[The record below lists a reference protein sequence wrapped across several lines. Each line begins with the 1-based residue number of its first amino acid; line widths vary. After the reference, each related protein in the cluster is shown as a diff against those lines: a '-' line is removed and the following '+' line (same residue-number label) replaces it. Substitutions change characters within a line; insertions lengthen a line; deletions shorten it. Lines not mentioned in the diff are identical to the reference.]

1 MSKWGF
7 LVLILIVGLTAMGCA
22 IRSDYYQGQRSLEN
36 GNYDAAISLFQ
47 YSLRTSPNDPKILT
61 SLGYAYFKKNDLQRA
76 TQYLE
81 KAKST
86 DPTYGKAYLYMGM
99 VYEKQ
104 EDIPKAIQE
113 YNSFYQ
119 QFPLTPTGQKLKAR
133 IGVLMRNQITKEVQ
147 EAVQKEKYLSVN
159 SIPENT
165 IAVYYFSNQTGNA
178 ELDPLQKGLTDM
190 LITDLTQVKSLKVL
204 ERIRLQV
211 LIDELKLGETG
222 AIDQSTAPRFGRLL
236 GARRIING
244 AFAEPS
250 KDTLRIDTIA
260 VNVATSETDAQANVS
275 GDQNGFFTLEK
286 QLVFGILGDLNVPL
300 TQEERDAIQKIP
312 TESFLA
318 FLAYSRGLD
327 YEDRGMYREAGQ
339 EFKKA
344 TEIDPNFIKAS
355 EKSQEVQV
363 LSETPMTGAS
373 SEVAQ
378 LEQTAAKQ
386 DVSTKAETG
395 TGVEAFSPM
404 SRLEPIVENIGD
416 GFIPET
422 GTKTEEQ
429 RTPSQV
435 QTTAILNLTIEW

>member
-1 MSKWGF
+1 
-7 LVLILIVGLTAMGCA
+7 
-22 IRSDYYQGQRSLEN
+22 
-36 GNYDAAISLFQ
+36 
-47 YSLRTSPNDPKILT
+47 
-61 SLGYAYFKKNDLQRA
+61 
-76 TQYLE
+76 
-81 KAKST
+81 
-86 DPTYGKAYLYMGM
+86 
-99 VYEKQ
+99 
-104 EDIPKAIQE
+104 
-113 YNSFYQ
+113 
-119 QFPLTPTGQKLKAR
+119 
-133 IGVLMRNQITKEVQ
+133 MRNQITKEVQ

-204 ERIRLQV
+204 ERTRLQV

-222 AIDQSTAPRFGRLL
+222 AVDQSTAPRFGRLL

-286 QLVFGILGDLNVPL
+286 QLVFGILGDLNIPL
-300 TQEERDAIQKIP
+300 TQEERDAIQKMP

-378 LEQTAAKQ
+378 LEQTVAKQ

-429 RTPSQV
+429 RIPSQV